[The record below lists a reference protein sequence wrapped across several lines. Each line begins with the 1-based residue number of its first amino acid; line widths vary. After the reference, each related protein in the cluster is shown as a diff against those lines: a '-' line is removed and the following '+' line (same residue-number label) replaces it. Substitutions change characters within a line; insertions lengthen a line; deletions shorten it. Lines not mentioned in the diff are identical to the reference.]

1 MLWRLRNTEYTPG
14 LPPSSVA
21 TQQLRIIAIL
31 ISIFIADSGG
41 GDTSVLLHCSFF
53 CLTLLLIDTFAS
65 SHFETQS
72 SNAVFELLCLRLSFF
87 RMYICLFLKGF
98 LSAFCTIFLPA
109 SVYKQPEKLVSFLF
123 ESF

>member
-1 MLWRLRNTEYTPG
+1 MLWRLRNTESTPG

-41 GDTSVLLHCSFF
+41 GDTTVLLHYSFL
-53 CLTLLLIDTFAS
+53 CLSLLLIDTFAS

-98 LSAFCTIFLPA
+98 LSAFCTMFPSPL
-109 SVYKQPEKLVSFLF
+109 LCL
-123 ESF
+123 